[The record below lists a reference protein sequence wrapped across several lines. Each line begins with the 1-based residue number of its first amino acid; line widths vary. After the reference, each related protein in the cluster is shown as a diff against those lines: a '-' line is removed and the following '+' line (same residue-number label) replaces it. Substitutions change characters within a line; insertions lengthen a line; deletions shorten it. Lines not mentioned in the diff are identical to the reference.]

1 MLILWEQ
8 NDAKRER
15 VRIVKIVFD
24 LHSVIVESK
33 RVAHFEYKERSE
45 SSLFRGQK
53 NSIVS
58 IILVLG
64 SFDELF
70 K

>member
-1 MLILWEQ
+1 M
-8 NDAKRER
+8 K
-15 VRIVKIVFD
+15 IVKSVFD
-24 LHSVIVESK
+24 LHGVIVESK
-33 RVAHFEYKERSE
+33 RVPHFEYKERSE

-64 SFDELF
+64 LFDELI